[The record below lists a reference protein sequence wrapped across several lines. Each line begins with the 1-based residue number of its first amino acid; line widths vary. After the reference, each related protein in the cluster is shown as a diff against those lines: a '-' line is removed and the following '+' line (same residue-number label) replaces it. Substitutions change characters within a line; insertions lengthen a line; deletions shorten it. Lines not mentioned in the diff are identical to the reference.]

1 MAKYR
6 SIPVEK
12 EAFEWTEAV
21 FYARTQNPGSRPQWF
36 EDAIDKREV
45 YFLEENG
52 TRTLYI
58 DSLEGAMPVFLGN
71 FIIQGLEGELYPCRP
86 DVFHKSYELAT

>member
-1 MAKYR
+1 MPLYR

-21 FYARTQNPGSRPQWF
+21 FYARNIGIRPQWF

-58 DSLEGAMPVFLGN
+58 DSLEGAMKVSLGD
-71 FIIQGLEGELYPCRP
+71 FIIQGLAGELYPCKP
-86 DVFHKSYELAT
+86 EIFHKSYELAE